1 MTQVVAFGPGGD
13 PADGRVPLAGAV
25 VSVGDAR
32 QGVRTTTDAQ
42 GRYVFTDLTL
52 GCGTCELTVTLPGS
66 ATAILQTSVALGG
79 NPSVTVS
86 DLVVGS
92 ARDQLYVTGRILPP
106 AVEPGDPQP
115 PAPLTVG
122 VRVYRG
128 NPDNPRNLIVD
139 SATVFPGPGGFGAYQ
154 LLLGRAGA
162 LLPGQ
167 YRVFLFENGDNVAQ
181 VGIQI
186 PHPSGTF
193 APVVVTAA
201 DLVGLNPPPSAGRA
215 LRGTVTQVVAFGP
228 GWRPGRRPGAPRRG
242 GRQRRGRPPG
252 RPGPRPTPRAAT
264 SSPT

>member
-1 MTQVVAFGPGGD
+1 M
-13 PADGRVPLAGAV
+13 
-25 VSVGDAR
+25 
-32 QGVRTTTDAQ
+32 
-42 GRYVFTDLTL
+42 
-52 GCGTCELTVTLPGS
+52 
-66 ATAILQTSVALGG
+66 ILQTSVALGG

-167 YRVFLFENGDNVAQ
+167 YRVFLYENGDQVASA
-181 VGIQI
+181 GIQI

-228 GWRPGRRPGAPRRG
+228 GGDPADGRVPLAGAVVSVGDARQGVQTTTDAQGRYVFTDLTLGCGTCELTVTLPGSRPRSSRPAWPSGA
-242 GRQRRGRPPG
+242 
-252 RPGPRPTPRAAT
+252 TRA
-264 SSPT
+264 